1 MYNVN
6 TKFLVKLLE
15 KLEDFAYDNNNRS
28 LIDYLK
34 VKQHINN
41 LRDSSFLAFL
51 KVGLREYAADNI
63 SEKHIID
70 TIKLTADEDLAPYEA
85 LLSEY

>member
-1 MYNVN
+1 M
-6 TKFLVKLLE
+6 LE
-15 KLEDFAYDNNNRS
+15 KLEDFAYDNNNRP

-51 KVGLREYAADNI
+51 KVGLGEYAADNI